1 MNTLIVYAH
10 HEPRSF
16 NAMMRNAAV
25 ECLSAG
31 GHDVIV
37 SDLYAMQF
45 NPVGGRH
52 DFASAADPDY
62 FDYQGEQR
70 NAFRND
76 AMAPDLRAEQ
86 EKLRWC
92 ELLIL
97 QFPLWW
103 YGVPAIMKG
112 WIDRV
117 MSVGFAYDD
126 GMKFEQG
133 GLRGRLGLVST
144 STAADRRRYT
154 HSEPRAYASMEDT
167 LKPLYRGLFRYVGI
181 TPCAP
186 FVGWGVNRMSERE
199 RQHCDAS
206 YRAHL
211 QEIVEQAERAAR
223 ASRPQAE
230 NA

>member
-16 NAMMRNAAV
+16 NAMMRNVAV
-25 ECLSAG
+25 ETLSG
-31 GHDVIV
+31 EGHEVVV

-45 NPVGGRH
+45 NPVSGRH
-52 DFASAADPDY
+52 DFASAADPAY
-62 FDYQGEQR
+62 FDYQAEQR
-70 NAFRND
+70 SAARNG
-76 AMAPDLRAEQ
+76 ARAPDLRAEH

-117 MSVGFAYDD
+117 MSVGFAYDN

-133 GLRGRLGLVST
+133 GLRGRFGLVST
-144 STAADRRRYT
+144 STAADRTRYDPT
-154 HSEPRAYASMEDT
+154 EPLAYASMEDT
-167 LKPLYRGLFRYVGI
+167 LKPLHRGLFRYVGI
-181 TPCAP
+181 TPCEP
-186 FVGWGVNRMSERE
+186 FIGWGVNRMSAGE
-199 RQHCDAS
+199 RQACGAS

-211 QEIVEQAERAAR
+211 RDIVEKAAHQP
-223 ASRPQAE
+223 RPQA
-230 NA
+230 ASA

>member
-1 MNTLIVYAH
+1 MGAVNALIVYAH

-16 NAMMRNAAV
+16 NAMMKNVAV
-25 ECLSAG
+25 DYLSGAG
-31 GHDVIV
+31 HEVIV

-52 DFASAADPDY
+52 DFTSAADPDY
-62 FDYQGEQR
+62 FDYQAEQR
-70 NAFRND
+70 SAFRNG
-76 AMAPDLRAEQ
+76 AMAPDLRAEH
-86 EKLRWC
+86 EKVRWC

-117 MSVGFAYDD
+117 MSVGFAYDT

-144 STAADRRRYT
+144 STAANQSRYT
-154 HSEPRAYASMEDT
+154 PSEPLAYASMEDT
-167 LKPLYRGLFRYVGI
+167 LKPLHRGLFRYVGI
-181 TPCAP
+181 TPCEP
-186 FVGWGVNRMSERE
+186 FIGWAVNRMSERE
-199 RQHCDAS
+199 RERCGAS

-211 QEIVEQAERAAR
+211 RGIVEKGTRAPGPRAAS
-223 ASRPQAE
+223 A
-230 NA
+230 